1 MFKLRMI
8 GRILRQAKLG
18 HITVVFLVIFA
29 LCALVVA
36 LAYPGVGNYGDA
48 LWLCFQTV
56 TTVGFGDV
64 PTNSPVVRIA
74 MVALS
79 IVSIFYL
86 AIITGV
92 VVAYCVELTKQQP
105 EEGVDDLL
113 GSLEHLDE
121 KTPEELREISARA
134 AAIRKRQR

>member
-8 GRILRQAKLG
+8 GKILRQAKLG
-18 HITVVFLVIFA
+18 HITVVFLVVFA

-64 PTNSPVVRIA
+64 PTNSPIVRIT
-74 MVALS
+74 MVVLS
-79 IVSIFYL
+79 IISIFYL

-105 EEGVDDLL
+105 DEGVDDLL
-113 GSLEHLDE
+113 DDLEHLDE
-121 KTPEELREISARA
+121 KTPEELREISAKIAEYRM
-134 AAIRKRQR
+134 K

>member
-8 GRILRQAKLG
+8 GKILRQAKLG
-18 HITVVFLVIFA
+18 HITVVFLVAFA

-64 PTNSPVVRIA
+64 PTNSPVVRIT
-74 MVALS
+74 MVVLS
-79 IVSIFYL
+79 IISIFYL

-105 EEGVDDLL
+105 EESVNDLL
-113 GSLEHLDE
+113 DGLEHLDE
-121 KTPEELREISARA
+121 KTPEELREISAKIAEYRM
-134 AAIRKRQR
+134 K

>member
-8 GRILRQAKLG
+8 GKILRQAKLG
-18 HITVVFLVIFA
+18 HITVVFLVAFA

-64 PTNSPVVRIA
+64 PTNSPVVRIT
-74 MVALS
+74 MVVLS
-79 IVSIFYL
+79 IISIFYL

-105 EEGVDDLL
+105 DEGVDDLL
-113 GSLEHLDE
+113 DDLEHLDE
-121 KTPEELREISARA
+121 KTPEELREISAKIAEYRM
-134 AAIRKRQR
+134 K

>member
-8 GRILRQAKLG
+8 GKILRQAKLG
-18 HITVVFLVIFA
+18 HITVVFLVVFA

-64 PTNSPVVRIA
+64 PTNSPVVRIT
-74 MVALS
+74 MVVLS
-79 IVSIFYL
+79 IISIFYL

-105 EEGVDDLL
+105 EESVNDLL
-113 GSLEHLDE
+113 DGLEHLDQ
-121 KTPEELREISARA
+121 KTPEQLREISAKIAEYRM
-134 AAIRKRQR
+134 K